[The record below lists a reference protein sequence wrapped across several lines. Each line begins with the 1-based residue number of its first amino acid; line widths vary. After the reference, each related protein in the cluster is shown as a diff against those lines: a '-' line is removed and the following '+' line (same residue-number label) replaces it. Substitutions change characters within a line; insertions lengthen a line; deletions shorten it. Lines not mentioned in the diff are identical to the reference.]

1 MRGNNGGMWQVIL
14 PLFSSFIA
22 PVKFPPD
29 GLPLA
34 ACPGARSSNEYD
46 KDEEVRHTQ
55 KAQTSSQD
63 TGGKDEDFRVC
74 VCVCVCVCVGNVSR
88 LVDLREPE
96 VVLKLLKLWIIKG
109 FTNYYWQVIHPRL

>member
-74 VCVCVCVCVGNVSR
+74 VCVCVCGKCESSGGFKGTWGR
-88 LVDLREPE
+88 
-96 VVLKLLKLWIIKG
+96 IKAVK
-109 FTNYYWQVIHPRL
+109 TLDNQRIH